1 MIFLFVTSGVI
12 NLLSVCGCFC
22 AFKREGLVCVR
33 VCGYFSSRVVLVVV
47 QNEIHGFIEAI
58 VGLRGGQT
66 EGGDRPI
73 GGDSARRAFISSET
87 QKKRAC
93 VCVSL
98 SVCRCASCAS
108 GKFKSKFEAGGTL
121 AQCQ

>member
-1 MIFLFVTSGVI
+1 M
-12 NLLSVCGCFC
+12 C
-22 AFKREGLVCVR
+22 

-73 GGDSARRAFISSET
+73 GGESASRAFISSET
-87 QKKRAC
+87 QKKGGVCLCLC
-93 VCVSL
+93 VCARAVPVESL
-98 SVCRCASCAS
+98 KESLKA
-108 GKFKSKFEAGGTL
+108 EGTL

>member
-1 MIFLFVTSGVI
+1 MC
-12 NLLSVCGCFC
+12 VC
-22 AFKREGLVCVR
+22 

-73 GGDSARRAFISSET
+73 EGESARRAFLSAARL
-87 QKKRAC
+87 KRSLCAC
-93 VCVSL
+93 VCVREQWQWK
-98 SVCRCASCAS
+98 V
-108 GKFKSKFEAGGTL
+108 
-121 AQCQ
+121 